1 MSRVASNFGRLEYD
15 AHAAALAG
23 AATVTPSG
31 ADDESVPDN
40 VAGLR
45 FGAKAIIA
53 VSAVIACIYPPIGL
67 GGIGAGVLYLLA
79 SAPAVTTTG
88 NMDTNI
94 ARHNRLGGCFWAL
107 VTCAIGVVA
116 FLAGLAF
123 LGAMANGGR

>member
-1 MSRVASNFGRLEYD
+1 M
-15 AHAAALAG
+15 AG
-23 AATVTPSG
+23 AAPV
-31 ADDESVPDN
+31 ADADENVPDN

-88 NMDTNI
+88 NMDRSI
-94 ARHNRLGGCFWAL
+94 AHHSRLGGCFWAL
-107 VTCAIGVVA
+107 MTCALGAVA
-116 FLAGLAF
+116 FIAGLAF
-123 LGAMANGGR
+123 LVTVAEAGRL